1 MQTGVFPFDRY
12 LKEYDVWEFHPLD
25 QGGRLVHLQLIGSEK
40 DIDIIAAVRRP
51 GFFAPWGEPIRWDRL
66 ETAELEKSVWLNR
79 WYYLPSFARL
89 FSITGER
96 SYLDDLLKLF
106 RQWSVDNPVPS
117 DLPTYFQSRKYIW
130 RDMQVAW
137 RTHNLILCCFL
148 GRDGFGEAER
158 RELLESIET
167 HARVLLAYFGAQPLA
182 PGNHQ
187 SHGALAM
194 LLAGV
199 LFPELAESAAL
210 RGKALA
216 ILHYHLETAFFSD
229 GNSVELCPGYY
240 PFITANFRDAY
251 LLCTRNG
258 ISLPHRWHERLTQFY
273 NFMHWVQQ
281 PDGTMPPINDS
292 SEVPVGPSL
301 RILGELLGMQAEPPM
316 AESIRFADSHQAV
329 MRDGS
334 GRDASYV
341 FLDAGAGT
349 KWPYHWHAGKLGF
362 HYWHGGRAFLAD
374 SGVCNYDEALR
385 DAWYLTAAAHNTILV
400 DGLGDSEAARRS
412 TPKLAGVGSCL
423 SGWRTTPEYILATMT
438 STAFESLETPV
449 RWTRQILLFKHRFLV
464 LVDHLLSAS
473 AHDYSW
479 EFHFA
484 PTTLQLDTSR
494 KRLLTGFGDHNLVL
508 APFQPETFAPVE
520 IVQRDINKNSRN
532 FAAPV
537 GRYMTRTRDLTAVFL
552 MLPVHGVQFPSLEL
566 DKTTGEAGVLLEIRM
581 GRHTISLNITD
592 SGSEAVAPVATG
604 TKLVGEVP
612 GV

>member
-40 DIDIIAAVRRP
+40 DADIVDALRRP
-51 GFFAPWGEPIRWDRL
+51 EFFAPWGKPIRWDRL
-66 ETAELEKSVWLNR
+66 ETTELEKSVWLNR

-96 SYLDDLLKLF
+96 PYLDDLLKLF
-106 RQWSVDNPVPS
+106 RQWTADNPVPP
-117 DLPTYFQSRKYIW
+117 DLPAYFQNRKYIW

-137 RTHNLILCCFL
+137 RTQNLILCYFL
-148 GRDGFGEAER
+148 GRDGFREAEQ
-158 RELLESIET
+158 RELRESIQT
-167 HARVLLAYFGAQPLA
+167 HARVLLAYFGTQSLT

-199 LFPELAESAAL
+199 LFPEMAESAAL
-210 RGKALA
+210 RGKALG
-216 ILHYHLETAFFSD
+216 ILHYHLETAFFAD

-240 PFITANFRDAY
+240 PFIAANFRDAY
-251 LLCTRNG
+251 LLCTANG
-258 ISLPHRWHERLTQFY
+258 ISLTQPWHERLTQFY
-273 NFMHWVQQ
+273 NFMQGAQQ

-301 RILGELLGMQAEPPM
+301 RILGELLGMQTEPPM
-316 AESIRFADSHQAV
+316 AESVRFADSHQAV

-341 FLDAGAGT
+341 FLDAGAGA
-349 KWPYHWHAGKLGF
+349 KWPCHRHAGKLGF
-362 HYWHGGRAFLAD
+362 HYWHGGRAFLVD

-385 DAWYLTAAAHNTILV
+385 GAWYLTAAAHNTILV
-400 DGLGDSEAARRS
+400 DGLGDSEAVKRSRARS
-412 TPKLAGVGSCL
+412 TGVGSCL
-423 SGWRTTPEYILATMT
+423 SGWHTTPECVHATMA

-449 RWTRQILLFKHRFLV
+449 RWTRQILLFKHKFLV
-464 LVDHLLSAS
+464 LVDHLRSAS

-484 PTTLQLDTSR
+484 PTTLQLDASR
-494 KRLLTGFGDHNLVL
+494 KRLVTGFGEQNLVL
-508 APFQPETFAPVE
+508 APFQPETFTNVE
-520 IVQRDINKNSRN
+520 IALRHINQNSRN
-532 FAAPV
+532 VAAPV
-537 GRYMTRTRDLTAVFL
+537 GRFAARASDMTAVFL
-552 MLPVHGVQFPSLEL
+552 MLPVNGVEFPPLEL
-566 DKTTGEAGVLLEIRM
+566 EITTEEAAVLLEIHV
-581 GRHTISLNITD
+581 GRQTIRLNITD
-592 SGSEAVAPVATG
+592 SGTETAALVTTV
-604 TKLVGEVP
+604 TKLAGEVAKL
-612 GV
+612 